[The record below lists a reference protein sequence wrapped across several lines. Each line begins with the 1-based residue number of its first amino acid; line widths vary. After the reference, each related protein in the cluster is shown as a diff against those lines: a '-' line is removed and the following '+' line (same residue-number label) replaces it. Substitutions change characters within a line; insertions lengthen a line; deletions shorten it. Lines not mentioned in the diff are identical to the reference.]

1 MMTLRKLTACFLFPF
16 LFCSTTQGQNIAPPG
31 NTGFINFNFGAAT
44 PSFHLGKYQKY
55 SIFGCNTIISDSVMT
70 QPPYNSKRR
79 SPNQVLS
86 DVPCGW
92 QVDNNTKERYYV
104 SKYYIASPPL
114 LKIGKS
120 DTLYDLGIV
129 TPDAFELIGDKP
141 VQLVYMDYNVLKPLY
156 IEYLPIE
163 FDSTFKNFE
172 TATVPFQVECKGFSW
187 LDTNGLI
194 GAKDASNIGYLKN
207 NSIPKGQLFL
217 PYYYK
222 QGKSANDSVKVY
234 LDCQVTILNDILFH
248 QEMFFNI
255 GGTLFTSINL
265 KDYKDRK
272 QVLKFS
278 REYKKELPCGCKE
291 PERAKVGAKP

>member
-1 MMTLRKLTACFLFPF
+1 MLTLRKLTTCFLFPF
-16 LFCSTTQGQNIAPPG
+16 LFCSTTHAQNASPQG

-44 PSFHLGKYQKY
+44 PSFSLGVYQKL
-55 SIFGCNTIISDSVMT
+55 SIFGCNTVITDSILT
-70 QPPYNSKRR
+70 KPPRKSKDR

-86 DVPCGW
+86 GVPSGW

-114 LKIGKS
+114 MKIVKS

-129 TPDAFELIGDKP
+129 TPDEFELIGDKP

-163 FDSTFKNFE
+163 FDDSFKNFDS
-172 TATVPFQVECKGFSW
+172 ATVPFQVECKGFSW
-187 LDTNGLI
+187 LDTNGLSGVK
-194 GAKDASNIGYLKN
+194 GASGIGYLKN
-207 NSIPKGQLFL
+207 NSKHKGKLFL

-222 QGKSANDSVKVY
+222 EGKSANDSVKVY

-248 QEMFFNI
+248 QEMFFKI
-255 GGTLFTSINL
+255 GETLFTSINL
-265 KDYKDRK
+265 KDYKDGK
-272 QVLKFS
+272 QTLKFS

-291 PERAKVGAKP
+291 PERAKVGPKP